1 MRQQW
6 QAWSSR
12 FAALAQREKHLVCAA
27 ILALILLGGY
37 NVLIGPV
44 LARTALAEKK
54 IAQSRADL
62 ANLGPQVA
70 TLQASLNDPDAATRA
85 AIKQSR
91 QQLAD
96 LDAELGG
103 FDKQLVAPDKMTPLL
118 QALMTGHRGL
128 ELVSLKTLPPSPII
142 AMAPAKDESK
152 PGDKTKAVVASSTDS
167 GNIYKH
173 GIEIRLAG
181 NYQDLLAYV
190 SEVEHSPQH
199 LLLGRM
205 VLAVSKYPRVELTLT
220 VYSLSLDRTWLV
232 V

>member
-1 MRQQW
+1 MKQQW
-6 QAWSSR
+6 QVWSIR

-27 ILALILLGGY
+27 VMALILLGGY

-44 LARTALAEKK
+44 LART
-54 IAQSRADL
+54 
-62 ANLGPQVA
+62 VA

-85 AIKQSR
+85 AIKRSR

-96 LDAELGG
+96 LDRELGG

-142 AMAPAKDESK
+142 AMSPAKEEAK
-152 PGDKTKAVVASSTDS
+152 PGDKTKPAVAPAPDS

-181 NYQDLLAYV
+181 SYQDLLAYV